1 MSYLTSPL
9 WLESADDG
17 QDFIFAQDQVLLA
30 VDLDVGPGI
39 LAEEDLV
46 SGLDV
51 QRQLGAV
58 LEDLPVADRDDLALL
73 GLLLR
78 GVRDDDSSLDGL
90 FLFDTT
96 DDQPIVKRTNLHRE
110 SSPFDSG
117 FFARKTFDGKRL
129 RLPGTRG
136 DSGGCPRPFTSD
148 DYPNTIRSP

>member
-1 MSYLTSPL
+1 MSYFTSPCVDG
-9 WLESADDG
+9 SADDG
-17 QDFIFAQDQVLLA
+17 QDFVFAQDQVLLA

-58 LEDLPVADRDDLALL
+58 LEDLPVAHRDHLALL

-78 GVRDDDSSLDGL
+78 GVGDDDASLDGL

-96 DDQPIVKRTNLHRE
+96 DDQSIVKRTNLHRE
-110 SSPFDSG
+110 SSPFKNG
-117 FFARKTFDGKRL
+117 FFARKILDGKRM

-136 DSGGCPRPFTSD
+136 VSGGCARPLPFRRL
-148 DYPNTIRSP
+148 PKTIRR